1 MIVDGLQMAL
11 LLLGM
16 MAIVA
21 IYFRIKLRNIIK
33 ENTNNKKQL
42 TATRTKYNYL
52 ISKREQL
59 EQEKRF
65 LTEDINHIKK
75 KSQKEVQKNR
85 DLNRELEKSLAQI
98 KLLEEYKEKYD
109 NAHDDLRTLTKQVEQ
124 LGGKF
129 KKLELENKALRGDLD
144 MQNDQVEH
152 YKNTI
157 SQLSQVQ
164 TKYTRLKIE
173 AKNLGEDVDRYRE
186 LKENL
191 EKKNK
196 ALVAKNK
203 QNSMLLVSQE
213 TNLMELNQVKLKYDK
228 LVPRMNKL
236 QQSTNSLEY
245 DIKQYQIENTNLK
258 DRIKEL
264 KSVMA
269 SYKEAIDLLKA
280 TSEI

>member
-109 NAHDDLRTLTKQVEQ
+109 NAHDDLRTVTKQVEQ

-264 KSVMA
+264 KSVMV